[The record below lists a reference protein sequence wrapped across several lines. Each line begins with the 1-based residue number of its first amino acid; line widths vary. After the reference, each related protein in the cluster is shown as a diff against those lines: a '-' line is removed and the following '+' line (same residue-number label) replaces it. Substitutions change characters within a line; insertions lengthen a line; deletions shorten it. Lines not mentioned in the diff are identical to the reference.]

1 MNKEEKEEKK
11 GHGWEE
17 RKGNS
22 GTIMEP
28 GFCLNPDEINFYS

>member
-1 MNKEEKEEKK
+1 MNKEEREEKK

-22 GTIMEP
+22 GIIMEP
-28 GFCLNPDEINFYS
+28 GFFFLISE

>member
-1 MNKEEKEEKK
+1 MNKEEREEKK
-11 GHGWEE
+11 GRGWEE

-28 GFCLNPDEINFYS
+28 GFFFFNP